1 MQLIKDI
8 VKFKNKV
15 NNEKMIKINNEK
27 RIHASFRRLKYELL
41 KTLGVFYMIE
51 KIPGI
56 KIREPFKPMHNRSKK
71 RN

>member
-1 MQLIKDI
+1 
-8 VKFKNKV
+8 
-15 NNEKMIKINNEK
+15 MIKINNEK
-27 RIHASFRRLKYELL
+27 MIQASFRRLKYELL

-56 KIREPFKPMHNRSKK
+56 KIREPFKPMYNRSKK